1 MNLVPVAIAAPLAAS
16 LAAWMLS
23 GSPVPMA
30 LSILVLLVSLGTGPL
45 FAKGGEKRRRQGRA
59 IAPFVI
65 ACLALYGE
73 VHLYSTGQALALRAS
88 LPLTFHFGMALLWWV
103 VADLLVR
110 LPQRR
115 PTKPHRHGLTG
126 IAGGLVLLAASAATE
141 RYDFGPWEIY
151 PVAAIPAVAFAARFL
166 LPGLAPVKNAIFV
179 VPPAALAVTALL
191 LGSGAAADRVRP
203 WLFPNEYDRTGWNDD
218 RPAAPG
224 GESGLIDGA
233 SRHLPREADVRF
245 RGEVMVRVKAHRP
258 ELFRSWLK
266 SPLYVRTSTLAL
278 FESDEVL
285 SPIRSGRWLYDIDDG
300 SEDNAI
306 ALQSREN
313 GAATPY
319 SLYLSRESVGHLPVL
334 AGSETIYTDA
344 VYEFAD
350 DWYQLAPPTEVTRLR
365 FTATALP
372 LAPLT
377 DESIARLLQKYV
389 ADENGIYLGLPP
401 SPLASRVTELT
412 AGFDTAD
419 PLGEIRRFLESRTRY
434 SLQFKTPED
443 SSPVEAFLFGPGQGH
458 CEHYA
463 AATVLMLRSLGI
475 PSRVAYGYAGGAADT
490 GKQVLAFRD
499 SDFHAWAE
507 ILTPGPGG
515 WVIFE
520 TTPRVPAAAP
530 RLPGAITLPEL
541 DEALYRDFSDYD
553 PSKYAVGSGW
563 GEQIAVFVGLL
574 SRHFFLTTAL
584 GLALLAGIWRLLAG
598 KGRNSARAKAAA
610 VENISNELFL
620 PDFLRELELAGRSLG
635 ITRKPGHTWREYLTQ
650 IGTRHPSSVDL
661 DAAVAYYYAVC
672 YSGSDRDQ
680 EAEDDFRYRIR
691 QWHGAQRSD

>member
-16 LAAWMLS
+16 LAGWMLS

-30 LSILVLLVSLGTGPL
+30 LTIIVLLVTLATGPL
-45 FAKGGEKRRRQGRA
+45 FARGGEKCRRYGRA
-59 IAPFVI
+59 FASFVI
-65 ACLALYGE
+65 AGLALYGE
-73 VHLYSTGQALALRAS
+73 IQLYATGQALALRAS

-115 PTKPHRHGLTG
+115 PAKPHRHGLTG
-126 IAGGLVLLAASAATE
+126 IAGGLILLAASAATE

-151 PVAAIPAVAFAARFL
+151 PVAAIPAVGFAARFL
-166 LPGLAPVKNAIFV
+166 LPGLAPLKNAIFV
-179 VPPAALAVTALL
+179 VLPAALAVTALL
-191 LGSGAAADRVRP
+191 LGSGAAADRVRN
-203 WLFPNEYDRTGWNDD
+203 WLFPNVYDQTGWNDD
-218 RPAAPG
+218 RPSAPG
-224 GESGLIDGA
+224 GESGLVDGA

-245 RGEVMVRVKAHRP
+245 RGEVMVQVKAHRP

-285 SPIRSGRWLYDIDDG
+285 SPIRSGRWRYDIDDG

-306 ALQSREN
+306 TLQSREH
-313 GAATPY
+313 GAMIPY
-319 SLYLSRESVGHLPVL
+319 SLYLSRESVGHLPIL
-334 AGSETIYTDA
+334 AGSETIFTDA

-372 LAPLT
+372 LVPLT
-377 DESIARLLQKYV
+377 DESITRLLPKN
-389 ADENGIYLGLPP
+389 AAGEKSIYLGLPP
-401 SPLASRVTELT
+401 SPLASRVTNLT
-412 AGFDTAD
+412 AGFEKDD
-419 PLGEIRRFLESRTRY
+419 PLGAIRRFLKSRTRY
-434 SLQFKTPED
+434 SLQFRTPD
-443 SSPVEAFLFGPGQGH
+443 NSSPIEAFLFGPGQGH

-475 PSRVAYGYAGGAADT
+475 PSRVAYGYAGGAGDM

-515 WVIFE
+515 WVIFD
-520 TTPRVPAAAP
+520 TTPRVDAAAP
-530 RLPGAITLPEL
+530 RLPGAITLPAL

-553 PSKYAVGSGW
+553 PAKYAAGSGW
-563 GEQIAVFVGLL
+563 SEQIAVFVGFL
-574 SRHFFLTTAL
+574 SRHFFLTTAI
-584 GLALLAGIWRLLAG
+584 GLALLAGIWRLLVG
-598 KGRNSARAKAAA
+598 KGRNSEGAKTAAA
-610 VENISNELFL
+610 KNISNELFL

-650 IGTRHPSSVDL
+650 IGTVHPSSVDL

-680 EAEDDFRYRIR
+680 EAENDFLHRIR

>member
-30 LSILVLLVSLGTGPL
+30 LSIFVLLVSLGTGPL

-65 ACLALYGE
+65 AGLALYGE

-103 VADLLVR
+103 VADLLIR

-115 PTKPHRHGLTG
+115 HMKPHRHGLTG
-126 IAGGLVLLAASAATE
+126 IAGGLVLLTASAATE

-151 PVAAIPAVAFAARFL
+151 PVAALPAVAFAARFL
-166 LPGLAPVKNAIFV
+166 LPGLAAVKNAVFV
-179 VPPAALAVTALL
+179 VLPAALAVTALL
-191 LGSGAAADRVRP
+191 LGSGLAADTLRP
-203 WLFPNEYDRTGWNDD
+203 WLFPNEYDESEWDDD

-224 GESGLIDGA
+224 GEGGPVDGA
-233 SRHLPREADVRF
+233 SRHLPREADLRF
-245 RGEVMVRVKAHRP
+245 RGQVMVQVKAHSP

-285 SPIRSGRWLYDIDDG
+285 SPIRSGRWRYDIDDG
-300 SEDNAI
+300 SEDHAI
-306 ALQSREN
+306 ALQRPESR
-313 GAATPY
+313 AAMPY
-319 SLYLSRESVGHLPVL
+319 TLYLSRESVGHLPVL
-334 AGSETIYTDA
+334 AGSGTIYTDA

-365 FTATALP
+365 YTASTPP
-372 LAPLT
+372 LAPPT
-377 DESIARLLQKYV
+377 DKAIALLLQRD
-389 ADENGIYLGLPP
+389 ASDENGIYLGLPP
-401 SPLASRVTELT
+401 SPLASRVAALT
-412 AGFDTAD
+412 AGFDRDD
-419 PLGEIRRFLESRTRY
+419 PLGEVRRYLEERTRY
-434 SLQFKTPED
+434 SLQFKTPDD
-443 SSPVEAFLFGPGQGH
+443 STPAEAFLFGPGQGH

-490 GKQVLAFRD
+490 GKQILAFRD

-507 ILTPGPGG
+507 ILTAGAAG
-515 WVIFE
+515 WVIYD

-530 RLPGAITLPEL
+530 RPPVAISLPAM
-541 DEALYRDFSDYD
+541 DEILYHDFSDYD
-553 PSKYAVGSGW
+553 PSQFTGGLGI
-563 GEQIAVFVGLL
+563 GEQIAAFVGLL
-574 SRHFFLTTAL
+574 SRHFFLTTAI
-584 GLALLAGIWRLLAG
+584 GLALLAGLWRLLPG
-598 KGRNSARAKAAA
+598 KMRDSTATEAASVKNTSDA
-610 VENISNELFL
+610 AFR
-620 PDFLRELELAGRSLG
+620 PDFLRELEHAGRSLG
-635 ITRKPGHTWREYLTQ
+635 VVRKPGHTWREYLAR
-650 IGTRHPSSVDL
+650 IGTGQSLPGDL
-661 DAAVAYYYAVC
+661 DEAIAYYYAVC
-672 YSGSDRDQ
+672 YSARARDPAT
-680 EAEDDFRYRIR
+680 ENVFLDRIR
-691 QWHGAQRSD
+691 QWHGSQRPD